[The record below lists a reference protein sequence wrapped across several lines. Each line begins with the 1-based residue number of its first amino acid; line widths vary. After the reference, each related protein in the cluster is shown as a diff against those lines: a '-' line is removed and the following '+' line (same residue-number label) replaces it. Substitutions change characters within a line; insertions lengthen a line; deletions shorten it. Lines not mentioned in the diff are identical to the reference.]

1 MKITLLVLFAIAASI
16 VISNSSASTTEWHM
30 INVNNSRQGDAHLL
44 TDAGINTLIDAG
56 SPEQGAS
63 HLVPYL
69 QAHSISTIHH
79 LFVSHPHTDHY
90 GGIDALVDAGII
102 IKNVYYNLPPE
113 GSDDF
118 DYKQQEFLTTIDRC
132 LSQGAVTR
140 DISKGFTF
148 NLTNSKFKVLHAQ
161 KDNQING
168 QPIDL
173 NDYSL
178 IVQWDSG
185 NYRTLFTGDLNA
197 NLGSELAELK
207 HMKADILKVPHH
219 GVTGIA
225 PNSFFDTVDPQLAM
239 FPSPR
244 VLWDHPR
251 GVQAKT
257 WVTSNN
263 IQYCHN
269 GLNGNVVLEFGTH
282 ITATSEKPSQNCPN
296 GRLEA
301 TPGEKINEKNTF
313 NVTPIVS
320 ILLE

>member
-1 MKITLLVLFAIAASI
+1 MAASI
-16 VISNSSASTTEWHM
+16 DISNSSTGTPEWHM
-30 INVNNSRQGDAHLL
+30 INVNNSKQGDAHLL
-44 TDAGINTLIDAG
+44 TDSGINSLIDAG

-63 HLVPYL
+63 HVVPYL
-69 QAHSISTIHH
+69 RAHSISTIHH

-90 GGIDALVDAGII
+90 GGIDALIDAGITI
-102 IKNVYYNLPPE
+102 ENIYYNLPPE

-118 DYKQQEFLTTIDRC
+118 DYKQQEFLATINR
-132 LSQGAVTR
+132 SSNQGAVTR

-148 NLTNSKFKVLHAQ
+148 NLPNSKFKVLHAQ
-161 KDNQING
+161 KDNKING
-168 QPIDL
+168 QSIDL

-197 NLGSELAELK
+197 NLGSELAKLK

-225 PNSFFDTVDPQLAM
+225 PNSFFDTVDPELAM
-239 FPSPR
+239 FPSPT
-244 VLWDHPR
+244 VLWNHPR
-251 GVQAKT
+251 GLQAKT
-257 WVTSNN
+257 WVTNSG

-282 ITATSEKPSQNCPN
+282 ITATSENPSQSCPN
-296 GRLEA
+296 GRLE
-301 TPGEKINEKNTF
+301 TIPSEKINEANTL
-313 NVTPIVS
+313 NISPIVNF
-320 ILLE
+320 LLE